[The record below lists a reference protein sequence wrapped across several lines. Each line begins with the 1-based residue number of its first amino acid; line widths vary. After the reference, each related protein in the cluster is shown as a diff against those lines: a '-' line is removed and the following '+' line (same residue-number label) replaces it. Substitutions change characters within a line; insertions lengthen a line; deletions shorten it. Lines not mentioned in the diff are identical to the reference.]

1 MGNEQF
7 LLILLLWSLIGGFI
21 GYSVGNFKG
30 RSGAGFFWGFF
41 LGPLGWFIVTLGP
54 NMKPK
59 CPQCGGV
66 IVKGAKKCKNCGSE
80 L

>member
-30 RSGAGFFWGFF
+30 RSGAGFFGAFF
-41 LGPLGWFIVTLGP
+41 LALLVGL
-54 NMKPK
+54 
-59 CPQCGGV
+59 
-66 IVKGAKKCKNCGSE
+66 
-80 L
+80 